1 MRKIRDQQLERLM
14 GKLLEV
20 EIEMR
25 AVDAEG
31 RAEVVAGVREKCL
44 SLARMLAEAGA
55 EVGPPSRFG
64 VGEG

>member
-31 RAEVVAGVREKCL
+31 RAEVVAGVREKC
-44 SLARMLAEAGA
+44 
-55 EVGPPSRFG
+55 
-64 VGEG
+64 